1 MDSNPFEDTSTDDIN
16 PFAVPDDEPKAT
28 AEEVAQH
35 FVRIWAEAVIR
46 AADRARAIRVKD
58 AKDFRN
64 AERNED
70 WSPTDDDLYANTR
83 VQWAEDHTLV
93 WSAHQLEVW
102 RARLAKERGQE
113 PQPDNEVLTRL
124 RNVLEHL
131 VDPDLEDWV
140 ATIPEGADR
149 RRRWSLRSLPGEQ
162 FHLGMESGG
171 RLFGLL
177 ESEDLNA
184 VAMGVVKSVQ
194 DELYERERDM
204 VEAYLAD

>member
-1 MDSNPFEDTSTDDIN
+1 MESNPFEATSTDDTN

-28 AEEVAQH
+28 GEEVAQH

-64 AERNED
+64 AERNEE
-70 WSPTDDDLYANTR
+70 WSPTDDDLYATTR

-113 PQPDNEVLTRL
+113 PQPDNEALSRL

-149 RRRWSLRSLPGEQ
+149 KRRWSLRSMPGEQ
-162 FHLGMESGG
+162 FDLGMQSGG
-171 RLFGLL
+171 SLFGLL
-177 ESEDLNA
+177 ESEDLHA
-184 VAMGVVKSVQ
+184 LAMEVVKSVQ
-194 DELYERERDM
+194 AELDERERDM
-204 VEAYLAD
+204 VDAYLAD

>member
-1 MDSNPFEDTSTDDIN
+1 MDSNPFEATSTDIN

-28 AEEVAQH
+28 GEEVAQH

-64 AERNED
+64 AERNEE

-113 PQPDNEVLTRL
+113 PQPDNEVLSRL

-131 VDPDLEDWV
+131 VDPDLDDWV

-149 RRRWSLRSLPGEQ
+149 KRRWSLRSLPGER
-162 FHLGMESGG
+162 FDLGLQSGG
-171 RLFGLL
+171 SLFGLL
-177 ESEDLNA
+177 ESKDLQA
-184 VAMGVVKSVQ
+184 LAMEVVRSVQ
-194 DELYERERDM
+194 AELDERERDM
-204 VEAYLAD
+204 VDAYLAD